1 MKTKVLFTAAL
12 MAAAASG
19 AQAASYTESNMLLQL
34 LESQR
39 YEGVSLLADEVA
51 EVRDIAT
58 LAYTGATLESGQEY
72 YLYNVGAGK
81 FLEGGN
87 SWGTQASFGEVG
99 ASIVITSTGENVYS
113 LSSPYNNGGENH
125 YLGTDGYLDNTPANS
140 TWTLTAV
147 GDGTNAYTLNVPNG
161 ACCGYDG
168 SSTVMSL
175 SVDAASDNAKWLLVS
190 KEERANLMEQATA
203 ESGVDA
209 SFFIVNP
216 NFSRNYNPWG
226 WAEDGSKCAHTGDDT
241 DKLVEIYNQEGV
253 NFYQTINGLPN
264 GKYVVSCVGFYRNGN
279 VAPAAESRANGTEV
293 INSYLYAGENQ
304 TPLVSI
310 FEGWGKTLAGTADA
324 TIGEE
329 TKKIPNWPGE
339 GATDFRGGVYPR
351 TEVEATVTDGT
362 LTFGIRKTALT
373 DSDWTLFDSF
383 RLTYYGAVGMEDMAA
398 ALTAKVEEAHALAK
412 ELDGLVPTTY
422 IEQLNAAEDGTY
434 NTEEEYSS
442 AIAAIN
448 EVITAANAAKTEMA
462 NVFFTATDY
471 AGQVLVAFPGA
482 DERAKSAL
490 NSAVETATAA
500 ALASTDA
507 TVWAAQAETVRAAAK
522 TYFDATDKVM
532 AEGVSNFDVTQL
544 FMVNPGF
551 DNAEDPLTGW
561 TRSYDPYRIDLGM
574 PYYDNNFGNLDFY
587 QEITL
592 PNGVYTASVQAQAG
606 IGGRVNFYATSS
618 EANSEVGLREIMG
631 WMQDGETKYAEVA
644 PIWAADAE
652 SGRFTTGNVFVVDGK
667 LKVGVKTVAAAHGN
681 LYLFFDNFRL
691 TLVNDGAAEIK
702 ALYDGLKAE
711 ADTFDT
717 AALPTVF
724 AGALADALALPV
736 ETTAQYYTAYSALS
750 VALADCKT
758 VQEAAASLPALITE
772 CQDYLE
778 NSEGGDEARTAL
790 ENALEAAEGY
800 MNLTTAEEIVA
811 CEADLET
818 ARQDFAKV
826 ATPTGEQ
833 QFDMTFLLTNACSMG
848 ETTGWYGDVVGGNNI
863 GISRS
868 ASYIGDLG
876 YSCFV
881 EKWSAS
887 VLQPTEDGNGWL
899 IYQQAV
905 LPAGAYTLTAAAFTD
920 MPYNADETVTGH
932 ASACLAM
939 GFGSIAMVEGDAI
952 VWTEHE
958 KYPGEVPAEENQNK
972 LEYLS
977 IPSFY
982 LGEAATAENPVK
994 LGIYIKA
1001 DNEADW
1007 FGINDM
1013 KLYKVAPAAT
1023 AVALDETET
1032 YGVTADTYA
1041 DVTLRRTLETGCWN
1055 TFCVPF
1061 DMTPAQLADNGIS
1074 EVRTFSG
1081 VMAQGGNLTLQTAV
1095 VRDGVKAGVPYIV
1108 KVDREVLE
1116 ITANGVNVVAS
1127 APAAHRIGFSGTAFV
1142 EMTGNYS
1149 AGTVPAGAYFMTN
1162 DVFALAGAAVSQNG
1176 FRAYVTLVDDAGN
1189 PAQSDVSRILI
1200 DIDGKVTAIDEV
1212 LAADADKLV
1221 DVYTLGGVL
1230 VKCGVKKSEALDG
1243 LQRGAYIVDG
1253 ETYLK

>member
-1 MKTKVLFTAAL
+1 

-19 AQAASYTESNMLLQL
+19 AQAVLCTEGNMLVQL

-39 YEGVSLLADEVA
+39 FESVNLLAA
-51 EVRDIAT
+51 ETEEGQTDISGWVLRNAKMST
-58 LAYTGATLESGQEY
+58 LTASGWFDTTTGWLTDA
-72 YLYNVGAGK
+72 
-81 FLEGGN
+81 EGGN
-87 SWGTQASFGEVG
+87 FRIYAMPSPADADVDRGECPCPNAVERWNG
-99 ASIVITSTGENVYS
+99 NGHHWPENTNIIYQ
-113 LSSPYNNGGENH
+113 
-125 YLGTDGYLDNTPANS
+125 
-140 TWTLTAV
+140 TA
-147 GDGTNAYTLNVPNG
+147 NVPNG
-161 ACCGYDG
+161 TYAV
-168 SSTVMSL
+168 TM
-175 SVDAASDNAKWLLVS
+175 W
-190 KEERANLMEQATA
+190 A
-203 ESGVDA
+203 ESQALADHTHKGGMFLFANEVQ
-209 SFFIVNP
+209 
-216 NFSRNYNPWG
+216 
-226 WAEDGSKCAHTGDDT
+226 AEITNNCVMQQYALT
-241 DKLVEIYNQEGV
+241 VE
-253 NFYQTINGLPN
+253 
-264 GKYVVSCVGFYRNGN
+264 
-279 VAPAAESRANGTEV
+279 
-293 INSYLYAGENQ
+293 
-304 TPLVSI
+304 
-310 FEGWGKTLAGTADA
+310 
-324 TIGEE
+324 
-329 TKKIPNWPGE
+329 
-339 GATDFRGGVYPR
+339 
-351 TEVEATVTDGT
+351 VTDGT
-362 LTFGIRKTALT
+362 LTVGVKTGAGGSDDNHVVLSAVAVMADNALLEGISSENPFDATGAVANASCTEGYGWTKGAGNASASYNVNNGEL
-373 DSDWTLFDSF
+373 DSDDYSGAGVEFWTDGSHVAKNMDVIYQEVNGLPNGSYRVTAVAMGRFQQAQGGDDNCAGGLYLFANEGQAEVTTNVWGTVTATGLVSDGTL
-383 RLTYYGAVGMEDMAA
+383 RIGLRAGADNGNNWVALSQVKVEFIGEDMS
-398 ALTAKVEEAHALAK
+398 ALAEALEAKVAEAHALA
-412 ELDGLVPTTY
+412 ESLEEGQIPTTY
-422 IEQLNAAEDGTY
+422 LTQLGGVTAPACSTAEEYNAA
-434 NTEEEYSS
+434 
-442 AIAAIN
+442 IAEIDALIA
-448 EVITAANAAKTEMA
+448 AANAARTTFASSFLSAK
-462 NVFFTATDY
+462 DY
-471 AGQVLVAFPGA
+471 AEKVLAAFPGA
-482 DERAKSAL
+482 DESAKAALESAL
-490 NSAVETATAA
+490 ETATAA

-507 TVWAAQAETVRAAAK
+507 AVWTAQGEALRAAAQ
-522 TYFDATDKVM
+522 TYFEASDKVM
-532 AEGVSNFDVTQL
+532 AEGLSDFDVTQL
-544 FMVNPGF
+544 FVVNPGF
-551 DNAEDPLTGW
+551 DDGVNGWNTGGAEFDANLLASGGIVSVGVNQWSHGKTFDFTQTLTG
-561 TRSYDPYRIDLGM
+561 
-574 PYYDNNFGNLDFY
+574 
-587 QEITL
+587 L
-592 PNGVYTASVQAQAG
+592 PVGVYCLSAQ
-606 IGGRVNFYATSS
+606 VSS
-618 EANSEVGLREIMG
+618 STGNSEVLHLTGSMEDSRVGFGNSGLSAAAA
-631 WMQDGETKYAEVA
+631 AEA
-644 PIWAADAE
+644 WAADKEANRV
-652 SGRFTTGNVFVVDGK
+652 STGNVLVLDG
-667 LKVGVKTVAAAHGN
+667 TVTIGLNRHNGRN
-681 LYLFFDNFRL
+681 GEVFFDNFRL
-691 TLVNDGAAEIK
+691 TFVSDGLAEIK
-702 ALYDGLKAE
+702 SLYDALKAE
-711 ADTFDT
+711 AEGIDQTQLPP
-717 AALPTVF
+717 AL
-724 AGALADALALPV
+724 AGALADALELPV
-736 ETTAQYYTAYSALS
+736 ATTAEYYAAYDAL
-750 VALADCKT
+750 LAVMEDCRA
-758 VQEAAASLPALITE
+758 VQDVAASLPGLIEE
-772 CQDYLE
+772 CRAYLD
-778 NSEGGDEARTAL
+778 NSTGGGDARGAL
-790 ENALEAAEGY
+790 EEAVEAAEGY
-800 MNLTTAEEIVA
+800 MDLSGAEEIVA
-811 CEADLET
+811 CADGLEA
-818 ARQDFAKV
+818 ARRAFAEA
-826 ATPTGEQ
+826 ATPTGDQ
-833 QFDMTFLLTNACSMG
+833 QFDMNYLLTNACTTG
-848 ETTGWYGDVVGGNNI
+848 EATGWYGDAAGGVGV
-863 GISRS
+863 SAS

-876 YSCFV
+876 FSHFI

-887 VLQPTEDGNGWL
+887 ALKPAEDGNGWL

-1061 DMTPAQLADNGIS
+1061 DMTPEQLADNGIS

-1081 VMAQGGNLTLQTAV
+1081 VMAQGGNLTLQTTV

-1162 DVFALAGAAVSQNG
+1162 DVFTLAGAAVAQNG

-1230 VKCGVKKSEALDG
+1230 VKRGVKKSEALDG